1 MALACVPSRLWYNM
15 VLLVCPTKSTVCWTK
30 SSKSSMV
37 KSASSSG
44 TVVALSRACHTFYR
58 GPMISIFLSWIS
70 SSIAFK
76 AHTNIWIFSF
86 KRWDINSSSF
96 FTSMI
101 LEETRFPVKIG
112 SIKSRSYLYWLKW
125 EKNNYSE
132 KRWKL
137 NSSSSAYYY
146 LFCKLFCALYSRCLF
161 LVY

>member
-1 MALACVPSRLWYNM
+1 MA
-15 VLLVCPTKSTVCWTK
+15 
-30 SSKSSMV
+30 

-58 GPMISIFLSWIS
+58 GPMMSIFLSWIS
-70 SSIAFK
+70 SSILFK
-76 AHTNIWIFSF
+76 AHTNIWIFSS

-112 SIKSRSYLYWLKW
+112 SFKSRSYLYWSKW
-125 EKNNYSE
+125 EKNYFE

-137 NSSSSAYYY
+137 NSSSSASYYLFFIFYYY
-146 LFCKLFCALYSRCLF
+146 LLLTFLCPLFSLSFSGVLISCIY
-161 LVY
+161 